1 MLKHGVDHVLIR
13 DNQLFA
19 YGWGFSPS
27 AVVSKLVLRLL
38 FEKKSAYL
46 EIEANYGQR
55 RDDVSKVFAN
65 VPEAVN
71 AGFLI
76 LADIGDK
83 KIRRA
88 ELYWEFQNS
97 PTIRTAVSL
106 TQIHRQGQVA
116 SKIDQY
122 WLLAKKSL
130 ALLRAAGPRALIN
143 KVQRYRN
150 GKPITADSAAWQN
163 LTDTLQNEPFSVVV
177 DHDIGGGANTYR
189 HLYIRERL
197 ALDENV
203 LLFGF
208 HVASLQYFVE
218 FYQKQSAARYSI
230 ESIEAFLFLLGNANI
245 QHIMY
250 NCAVTFRQPLSV
262 VEMLVTLRKHVHCEL
277 LVTIHDYFAICP
289 SHFLIDAKGV
299 FCNVP
304 DLNTCQHCLT
314 AHKDSFV
321 SFSGVRDI
329 GRWRQTWSQLLIAAD
344 EVRLFS
350 KASETLLKRA
360 YPELDNSNWRLVP
373 HTLHT
378 AMQKVEILDKEHLHI
393 GVVGVIGK
401 HKGAQIIT
409 ELTKEII
416 KRQSNVKITIIG
428 SIEAHLPAS
437 VVDVTGPYEA
447 KNLPSFVK
455 NSGANLFLFPSIWA
469 ETFSYVAHELVEMNV
484 PFACFDFGAP
494 ADLARSYE
502 RGVVLSSIQPDL
514 MLDEMEHFW
523 QEKIKPKK
531 AVVWMST
538 AA

>member
-19 YGWGFSPS
+19 YGWGFSPG
-27 AVVSKLVLRLL
+27 AVVSKLILRLF
-38 FEKKSAYL
+38 FENKSVYL
-46 EIEANYGQR
+46 DIEANYGQR
-55 RDDVSKVFAN
+55 RDDVSKFFLDVS
-65 VPEAVN
+65 EAVN
-71 AGFLI
+71 AGFFI
-76 LADIGDK
+76 LANIGDK

-88 ELYWEFQNS
+88 ELHWKFQNNTVIKT
-97 PTIRTAVSL
+97 PVNL
-106 TQIHRQGQVA
+106 TQIHRQDQVA

-122 WLLAKKSL
+122 FLLARKSL
-130 ALLRAAGPRALIN
+130 ALLRTAGPRALIN
-143 KVQRYRN
+143 KIRRYRK
-150 GKPITADSAAWQN
+150 GKPITGDSTAWKE
-163 LTDTLQNEPFSVVV
+163 LTISLQKIPFSMVV

-189 HLYIRERL
+189 HGYIQEKL
-197 ALDENV
+197 ALGENV

-208 HVASLQYFVE
+208 HVSSLQYFVE
-218 FYQKQSAARYSI
+218 FHQKQSSIRYAI
-230 ESIEAFLFLLGNANI
+230 ASIEALLMLLGNANI
-245 QHIMY
+245 QYIMY

-289 SHFLIDAKGV
+289 SHFLIDDKGV

-360 YPELDNSNWRLVP
+360 YPELDSSNWRLVP

-409 ELTKEII
+409 DLTKEII

-428 SIEAHLPAS
+428 SIEAHLPAN

-469 ETFSYVAHELVEMNV
+469 ETFSYVAHELVAMEV

-502 RGVVLSSIQPDL
+502 RGVVLSTMNPEV
-514 MLDEMEHFW
+514 MLNEMEHFW

>member
-13 DNQLFA
+13 DDQLFA
-19 YGWGFSPS
+19 YGWGFS
-27 AVVSKLVLRLL
+27 AGTVVSKLTLRLH
-38 FEKKSAYL
+38 FEKKTDYL

-55 RDDVSKVFAN
+55 RDDVSKVFADI
-65 VPEAVN
+65 PEAVD

-76 LADIGDK
+76 LSDIGDK

-88 ELYWEFQNS
+88 ELYWEFQDQAIIKT
-97 PTIRTAVSL
+97 PVSL
-106 TQIHRQGQVA
+106 AQIHRPGQVA
-116 SKIDQY
+116 NKIDQY

-130 ALLRAAGPRALIN
+130 ILLRTAGLGALIN
-143 KVQRYRN
+143 KVRRYRN
-150 GKPITADSAAWQN
+150 GKPITGDSVTWKN
-163 LTDTLQNEPFSVVV
+163 LADTLQKSPFSVVI

-189 HLYIRERL
+189 RAYIQERL
-197 ALDENV
+197 AQNENV
-203 LLFGF
+203 VLFGF

-218 FYQKQSAARYSI
+218 LYQENSSTRYGI
-230 ESIEAFLFLLGNANI
+230 ASIEAFLFLLGNANI

-262 VEMLVTLRKHVHCEL
+262 VKMLVTLRKHVHCEL

-289 SHFLIDAKGV
+289 SHFLMNDQGA

-304 DLNTCQHCLT
+304 DLDTCQRCLT
-314 AHKDSFV
+314 ANKDSFV
-321 SFSGVRDI
+321 SFTGVRDI
-329 GRWRQTWSQLLIAAD
+329 VRWRLAWSELLLTAD

-350 KASETLLKRA
+350 NASETLLKRA
-360 YPELDNSNWRLVP
+360 YPRLDSSNWRVVP
-373 HTLHT
+373 HVLHT
-378 AMQKVEILDKEHLHI
+378 PMQKVELPETEHLHI

-401 HKGAQIIT
+401 HKGAQIIVD
-409 ELTKEII
+409 LANEII
-416 KRQSNVKITIIG
+416 KRQSNIKITIIG
-428 SIEAHLPAS
+428 SIEAHVPAD
-437 VVDVTGPYEA
+437 VVDVTGPYDA
-447 KNLPSFVK
+447 KNLPEFVK

-469 ETFSYVAHELVEMNV
+469 ETFSYVAHELVAMNL

-502 RGVVLSSIQPDL
+502 RGIVLSTMNPEV
-514 MLDEMEHFW
+514 MLSEIEHFW

-531 AVVWMST
+531 AVVWMNT

>member
-218 FYQKQSAARYSI
+218 FYQKQSATRYSI

-289 SHFLIDAKGV
+289 SHFLIDDKGV

-409 ELTKEII
+409 DLTKEII

-428 SIEAHLPAS
+428 SIEAHLPAN